1 MMPLPGTWWLTTLLV
16 LPFGYTQAQ
25 SGTGQ
30 VVTAIHTST
39 ATVLLDC
46 TCTQTFSR
54 PLTKHGIST
63 TSDLDATLTSTPI
76 ISHPDVPPAGSEK
89 SADPAFVGTSG
100 KESSFPS
107 ARESIPPICP
117 LYRLRMAHL
126 PIRVHPVGLS
136 DSNFK
141 PYVHSTFPSANRL
154 YLGMPTQLSLPT

>member
-1 MMPLPGTWWLTTLLV
+1 MPPPGTWGLITLLI

-30 VVTAIHTST
+30 VVTVINTST
-39 ATVLLDC
+39 ATLLLNC

-54 PLTKHGIST
+54 PSTKHGIST

-76 ISHPDVPPAGSEK
+76 ISHPDLPPAGSEK
-89 SADPAFVGTSG
+89 TADPAFVGTSG
-100 KESSFPS
+100 RGNSLPS
-107 ARESIPPICP
+107 ARESILLICA
-117 LYRLRMAHL
+117 LYRLRLAHL

-136 DSNFK
+136 DSNYK

-154 YLGMPTQLSLPT
+154 YLGMPTQLSMPT